1 MFVNAGGLV
10 YGTIL
15 VATLLAAE
23 SAVRETYARTV
34 SAVVLALFAY
44 WLTIAYSHYA
54 GERLERE
61 EGFEAREFGRTAV
74 REMTLLVGAT
84 VPLVVILVFW
94 ATGGALGN
102 AVIASSWCAVGAIIA
117 IEVVIGVRA
126 DLKGWELVRQ
136 TGVGA
141 LLGALVVAMRVILH

>member
-1 MFVNAGGLV
+1 MFLNAGGLV

-23 SAVRETYARTV
+23 SAVRETFARTV
-34 SAVVLALFAY
+34 VAVVLALLAY

-54 GERLERE
+54 GERLEHE
-61 EGFEAREFGRTAV
+61 EGFEARGFARTTV
-74 REMTLLVGAT
+74 REASLLIGAA
-84 VPLVVILVFW
+84 VPLAVILIFW
-94 ATGGALGN
+94 ATGGTLAN
-102 AVIASSWCAVGAIIA
+102 AVIAATWCAVGAIVA

-126 DLKGWELVRQ
+126 DLKGWDLVRQ

-141 LLGALVVAMRVILH
+141 VLGGVVVVMRVILH